1 MVVPAS
7 RVRASGR
14 MRPLVVVALGLLA
27 VLLLAWSPVPG
38 GSALGPGAQAG
49 PAGGVGLVTA
59 LGPEAEMGPASGTGL
74 DTPFDLLIRGGR
86 VMDGSGNPWFYADV
100 GIRGARIAAIGH
112 LAGAQA
118 HRVIAASGRLVVPG
132 FIDIHTHVDEPGR
145 RSGIRSEDPRRRAV
159 PNFVTQGVTT
169 VVTGHCGRSPLP
181 IADQRSTL
189 EELGT
194 GPNVIMLVGHGSV
207 RGEVMGQDVR
217 RPATGEEIGRMREL
231 VGQGMRDGAWGLSAG
246 LEYMPGIWS
255 TTDEVVALV
264 EEIVPWGGVYMSH
277 QRAEG
282 ADPMWYWPSQD
293 EPGPP
298 NLMDAVLET
307 IEIGE
312 RTGATVVAAHIK
324 AKGVHYWG
332 TSGAIIQLI
341 AAARQRGV
349 DIWADQY
356 PYNTTGTDGNTV
368 LIPRWA
374 FGAVPPNGGAEGSR
388 GGDDTPAGGVEGG
401 QAVRDTPAGSGERG
415 QAGTDTPADQIQ
427 RVLADPEL
435 AADLRRDIAHEIRRR
450 GGPESIVIFEHPE
463 PEYVGLSLAEVMALE
478 ELSPVE
484 AALSLQAN
492 GDRTRRGGARLRGF
506 SLSEMDLDA
515 YAQQPWVATAS
526 DAGVAL
532 PGAAAVHARFYGTFV
547 RKIRYYALD
556 RGVITLEHA
565 IRSSTSLPAQILGL
579 QDRGTLR
586 EGAYADVAVIDLER
600 VRDMATF
607 FEPHQ
612 YAEGVDYVLVN
623 GELVIDGREITWE
636 LPGRVLT
643 PEDAGRPGF

>member
-1 MVVPAS
+1 MGAPTRRPGSLGHKSVLIPLRRWNMGAPTRGQGS
-7 RVRASGR
+7 PGR
-14 MRPLVVVALGLLA
+14 KSVLIPLLMGVMAGC
-27 VLLLAWSPVPG
+27 VLLG
-38 GSALGPGAQAG
+38 GAVRTLMAQGEVDGRAG
-49 PAGGVGLVTA
+49 SDTQAHP
-59 LGPEAEMGPASGTGL
+59 

-100 GIRGARIAAIGH
+100 GIRGDRIAAIGH
-112 LAGAQA
+112 LAGARA
-118 HRVIAASGRLVVPG
+118 HRVIDASGRLVVPG
-132 FIDIHTHVDEPGR
+132 FIDIHTHVDEPGSR
-145 RSGIRSEDPRRRAV
+145 TGIRSEDPRRRAV
-159 PNFVTQGVTT
+159 PNFLAQGVTT

-207 RGEVMGQDVR
+207 RGEVMGRDVR
-217 RPATGEEIGRMREL
+217 RPATEEEVGRMREL
-231 VGQGMRDGAWGLSAG
+231 VRQGMMDGAWGLSAG
-246 LEYMPGIWS
+246 LEYNPGIWS
-255 TTDEVVALV
+255 TTDEVVDLV
-264 EEIVPWGGVYMSH
+264 EEIVPWRGVYMSH

-312 RTGATVVAAHIK
+312 RTGATVVAAHVK

-341 AAARQRGV
+341 EGARQRGV

-368 LIPRWA
+368 LIPGWA
-374 FGAVPPNGGAEGSR
+374 FGAVPPVGG
-388 GGDDTPAGGVEGG
+388 GGPAGEGG
-401 QAVRDTPAGSGERG
+401 ETTP
-415 QAGTDTPADQIQ
+415 DTPADQIE
-427 RVLADPEL
+427 RVLGDPAL
-435 AADLRRDIAHEIRRR
+435 AADLRRDMAHEIRRR
-450 GGPESIVIFEHPE
+450 GGPENVVVFEHPR

-478 ELSPVE
+478 GLSPVD

-492 GDRTRRGGARLRGF
+492 GDRNRRGGARLRGF
-506 SLSEMDLDA
+506 SLSELDLDT
-515 YAQQPWVATAS
+515 YARQPWVATAS

-532 PGAAAVHARFYGTFV
+532 PGTGSVHARFYGTFV
-547 RKIRYYALD
+547 RKIRHYALD

-586 EGAYADVAVIDLER
+586 EGAYADLAVIDLDR
-600 VRDMATF
+600 VRDAATF

-612 YAEGVDYVLVN
+612 YAEGVDYVLIN
-623 GELVIDGREITWE
+623 GEMVVDGGELTWK

-643 PEDAGRPGF
+643 PEGSGRPRF